1 MSGAITR
8 HFVGRARSSV
18 FGRDR
23 LDGVYTVLQLFISY
37 NREAHEVASG
47 VASDLDAMGHNVW
60 LDEELSGGQRWW
72 DQILER
78 IRSADLFVFIL
89 EQAAL
94 DSAACQREYEY
105 ASALGKPI
113 LPVLVSDDVSVA
125 VLPPALTAI
134 QYVDYRNPDRNA
146 ALQLARAI
154 SSTAP
159 ADLLPDPL
167 PEPPPAPL
175 SYLGDLAQKVGSAAP
190 LTYEDQSA
198 LLIDLKRGLR
208 SEATRADALRLL
220 VKMRD
225 RRDLLA
231 SIAFEIDDAVGVAR
245 KLERDATARSPDS
258 PTPSAVP
265 NEEVRPKPTAAQEA
279 SSDTSPATALAS
291 RHQETLGTVIARLRG
306 KNPPGIPSRFV
317 AAALQLLAG
326 AGFLYARHDARRRW
340 LYPIGFVM
348 MWTYLIFQSWD
359 LEYDLLQIDVF
370 TEDGARLFAA
380 IGLFVYLA
388 GLLDATVNLVIRPS
402 LRQA

>member
-1 MSGAITR
+1 
-8 HFVGRARSSV
+8 
-18 FGRDR
+18 
-23 LDGVYTVLQLFISY
+23 
-37 NREAHEVASG
+37 
-47 VASDLDAMGHNVW
+47 MGHDVW

-78 IRSADLFVFIL
+78 IRDADLFVFIL

-113 LPVLVSDDVSVA
+113 LPVLVSEDVSVA

-198 LLIDLKRGLR
+198 LLVDLKRALR

-220 VKMRD
+220 LRMRD

-245 KLERDATARSPDS
+245 KLEKDATDRETDS
-258 PTPSAVP
+258 RIPSAVS
-265 NEEVRPKPTAAQEA
+265 NEKHTRPTPTEPQRALSD
-279 SSDTSPATALAS
+279 SSQATAQAS
-291 RHQETLGTVIARLRG
+291 RHRETLSTVIARLRD
-306 KNPPGIPSRFV
+306 KNPPGNPSRFV
-317 AAALQLLAG
+317 AAALQILAG

-359 LEYDLLQIDVF
+359 LDYDLLEIDVF
-370 TEDGARLFAA
+370 SDDGARLLASV
-380 IGLFVYLA
+380 GLFIYLV
-388 GLLDATVNLVIRPS
+388 GLVDGAVNLVIRPS
-402 LRQA
+402 LRQS